1 MAKRLICIAVVMFAV
16 CFTATTAQAQDVG
29 VYGGSLD
36 AREHGYQHGYRD
48 GLRQGRADL
57 NNNASPNSE
66 NQDYRHADLGYEEY
80 MGSRDD
86 FRRGYRD
93 GFKDGYEDG
102 YKNRP
107 VRSDIYGLREPYDP
121 DRVPPAGGLPTL

>member
-1 MAKRLICIAVVMFAV
+1 MAKHLTGMRVLVSALVFAGV
-16 CFTATTAQAQDVG
+16 FFAATTAQAQDVA
-29 VYGGSLD
+29 VYGGSMD

-57 NNNASPNSE
+57 NNNVRPNYESE
-66 NQDYRHADLGYEEY
+66 NYREGDLGYEEY
-80 MGSRDD
+80 MGARDD

-102 YKNRP
+102 
-107 VRSDIYGLREPYDP
+107 
-121 DRVPPAGGLPTL
+121 